1 MGKTLRMKVDKEIKF
16 KQIIEEHERL
26 IQSICS
32 HYTQNPEDR
41 KDLYQ
46 EVLVNIWKSLDSFRG
61 DAKISTWL
69 YRVAV
74 NTALSSAGKAFRY
87 MKIMVHAEDR
97 HLNVLF
103 EDEKELE
110 GKKKLEAN
118 LEELQVQI
126 NLLSVI
132 DKAMI
137 TLMLEGLSS
146 KEIADVIGLTETN
159 VRVKI
164 HRIKEHLKNQFANI
178 DIH

>member
-1 MGKTLRMKVDKEIKF
+1 MKLKKEEKF
-16 KQIIEEHERL
+16 KQIIKEYEPL

-32 HYTQNPEDR
+32 HYTQNSEDR

-46 EVLVNIWKSLDSFRG
+46 EVLMNIWKSLDSFRG

-74 NTALSSAGKAFRY
+74 NTALSSAGKSFRY
-87 MKIMVHAEDR
+87 MKIMVKAEDR
-97 HLNVLF
+97 YLNAFF
-103 EDEKELE
+103 EDENELE

-118 LEELQVQI
+118 LEELSVQI

-137 TLMLEGLSS
+137 TLMLEGLSTR
-146 KEIADVIGLTETN
+146 EIADIIGLTETN

-164 HRIKEHLKNQFANI
+164 HRIKEQLKNQFSGANS
-178 DIH
+178 H